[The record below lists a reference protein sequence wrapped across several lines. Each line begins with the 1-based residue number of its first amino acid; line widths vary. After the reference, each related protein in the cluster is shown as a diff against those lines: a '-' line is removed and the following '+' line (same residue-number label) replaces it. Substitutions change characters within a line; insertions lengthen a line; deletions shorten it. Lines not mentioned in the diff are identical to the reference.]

1 MSKVIGK
8 GVIAN
13 RFIDYTFQD
22 KYVLFIESMNDFNS
36 SNFEKVREEEL
47 SIKNNL
53 SKYPNS
59 TFVYFSS
66 CIVGKTSVTHSPYV
80 AHKIRMEKIIQTSG
94 NDYLIFRLPKIV
106 AFTDVESSLVNYFV
120 NYLTW
125 LTKLEH

>member
-59 TFVYFSS
+59 TFVYFMYYF
-66 CIVGKTSVTHSPYV
+66 TSFH
-80 AHKIRMEKIIQTSG
+80 ALLGTSICG
-94 NDYLIFRLPKIV
+94 
-106 AFTDVESSLVNYFV
+106 T
-120 NYLTW
+120 
-125 LTKLEH
+125 